1 MITLY
6 TFGAAFGLP
15 DASPF
20 VIKAHVL
27 LKMAGQ
33 PYEVNRKGFNKAP
46 KGKLPYINDE
56 GSIVADSTF
65 IRWHLEK
72 KYGID
77 FDQGLSAEQRA
88 MAWAV
93 EKMLEDNLYWISVYW
108 RWMNDANFAKLSA
121 VFFKPVPALLRGLVE
136 AMVRGRVRKSLH
148 AQGTGRHSEADMLAI
163 ARRDIDALATLLG
176 DKPYL
181 MGDQPSSVDAMGF
194 AGVTSMLCPHF
205 DTPLKQHVVQSHPN
219 LVAYEARMRQRYF
232 PA

>member
-15 DASPF
+15 DASRF

-33 PYEVNRKGFNKAP
+33 PYEVNRKGFNQAP
-46 KGKLPYINDE
+46 KGKLPYINDA
-56 GSIVADSTF
+56 GTIVADSTF

-88 MAWAV
+88 MAWAI
-93 EKMLEDNLYWISVYW
+93 EKMLEDNLYWINVYW
-108 RWMNDANFAKLSA
+108 RWMNDANFAKLAA
-121 VFFKPVPALLRGLVE
+121 VFFKPVPALLRGVVE
-136 AMVRGRVRKSLH
+136 ALVRGRVRKSLH
-148 AQGTGRHSEADMLAI
+148 AQGMGRHSEADMMAI
-163 ARRDIDALATLLG
+163 ARRDIDTLATLLG

-181 MGDQPSSVDAMGF
+181 MGDQHSSVDAMGF

-205 DTPLKQHVVQSHPN
+205 DTPLKQHVVQSYPN

>member
-46 KGKLPYINDE
+46 KGKLPYIDDA
-56 GSIVADSTF
+56 GTIVADSTF

-72 KYGID
+72 QYGID
-77 FDQGLSAEQRA
+77 FDQGLTPEQRA
-88 MAWAV
+88 QAWAI
-93 EKMLEDNLYWISVYW
+93 EKMLEDNLYWINVYW

-121 VFFKPVPALLRGLVE
+121 VFFKPVPALLRGVVE
-136 AMVRGRVRKSLH
+136 SLVRGRIRKSLH
-148 AQGTGRHSEADMLAI
+148 AQGTGRHSEADLMAI
-163 ARRDIDALATLLG
+163 ARKDVDALASLLG
-176 DKPYL
+176 GQPYL
-181 MGDQPSSVDAMGF
+181 MGEQPSSVDAMGF
-194 AGVTSMLCPHF
+194 AALTSMLCPHF
-205 DTPLKQHVVQSHPN
+205 ESPLQQYVAQSHPN